1 MPDFD
6 LIKRLQKHDEKHY
19 GAFGAALLRECM
31 SQEINGYCFKMPEK
45 KAAAMFNLD
54 AKQFRRLVIQMA
66 QMGALCIA
74 GNAIISNPHRR
85 RFRKPL
91 DRYSL
96 HHRW

>member
-6 LIKRLQKHDEKHY
+6 LIKRLEKHDKKYY
-19 GAFGAALLRECM
+19 GVVGAALLRECM
-31 SQEINGYCFKMPEK
+31 SQEINGYCFKMPKK
-45 KAAAMFNLD
+45 KAAAIFNLD
-54 AKQFRRLVIQMA
+54 VKQFRRLVVEMA

-85 RFRKPL
+85 RFKKPL